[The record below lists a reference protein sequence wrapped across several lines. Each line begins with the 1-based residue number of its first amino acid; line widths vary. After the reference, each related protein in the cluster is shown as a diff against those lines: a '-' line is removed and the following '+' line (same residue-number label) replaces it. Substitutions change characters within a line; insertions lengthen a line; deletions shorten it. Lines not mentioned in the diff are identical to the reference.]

1 MDQDHTASESGD
13 LTVNFEALEKII
25 NGSTSK
31 RWSKNLNG
39 GIDRLGRAIEAF
51 RGVSGTELAV
61 DVGTSN
67 TRIHLR
73 GRGIISDEPSLFA
86 TDCAVVAP
94 VAAGSR
100 ARSLIGRSPHYVS
113 LHKPISNGAISDS
126 ESAGLMLKLFIEN
139 SWKKNLPRWFRM
151 ALTCPICATKLER
164 RALVE
169 AATRAGASKVFL
181 ASSVMAAAI
190 GSGYKL
196 DSPRAQML
204 ILMGGGVTELG
215 IVALGHVIYSDSS
228 RIGGETLDLAI
239 GDYLLRRYNLEIT
252 MELAEDIKKKIG
264 YVEAPVP
271 EETMRITG
279 REAGKG
285 GLKSL
290 DISSTEISMAIDDP
304 INSIVEMIQEALEN
318 SSPAVL
324 SDLEHFPIVLSG
336 GSSSLPGLPELISK
350 MTGFR
355 VTIAPNPIHGA
366 VKGLS
371 IIRDNPKEYSYLLS
385 QT

>member
-13 LTVNFEALEKII
+13 LIVNFEALEKII
-25 NGSTSK
+25 NGSASK

-61 DVGTSN
+61 DMGTSN
-67 TRIHLR
+67 TRLHLR

-86 TDCAVVAP
+86 TDPAVEKP

-113 LHKPISNGAISDS
+113 LHKPVNEGAISDS
-126 ESAGLMLKLFIEN
+126 ESAGLMLRLFIEN
-139 SWKKNLPRWFRM
+139 SWKKNSSRWLRM
-151 ALTCPICATKLER
+151 ALASSICATKLER

-169 AATRAGASKVFL
+169 AATKAGANKVFL
-181 ASSVMAAAI
+181 ASSIMAAAI
-190 GSGYKL
+190 GSGYKI

-204 ILMGGGVTELG
+204 ILIGGGVTELG
-215 IVALGHVIYSDSS
+215 IVALGHVIYSDST
-228 RIGGETLDLAI
+228 RIGGETLDSAI
-239 GDYLLRRYNLEIT
+239 CDYLLRRYNLEIT
-252 MELAEDIKKKIG
+252 MELAEDIKKKLG

-271 EETMRITG
+271 EEKMRITG

-285 GLKSL
+285 GIKSL
-290 DISSTEISMAIDDP
+290 DISSSEISMAIEEP
-304 INSIVEMIQEALEN
+304 INSIVEMIQEAMEN

-350 MTGFR
+350 MTGFQ
-355 VTIAPNPIHGA
+355 VIIGANPIHG
-366 VKGLS
+366 VVRGLS
-371 IIRDNPKEYSYLLS
+371 IIRDNPKEYAYLLS
-385 QT
+385 QA